1 MEENE
6 EFDSDFHSED
16 IPISEEFWNYMEHY
30 WHNNREFPESTEATL
45 NKKADLV
52 DGKVPSS
59 QLPSYVDDVLEF
71 DSFENL
77 PSSGE
82 KGKIYL
88 ITNNNTQFRWSG
100 SEYIQLN
107 SDEYF
112 MTTNTYQDITGRKD
126 FHNNSGNSGYA
137 EHKLWVVGSNG
148 SKAGIPFYSDGL
160 GVGQINFD
168 GTFNLKDASDTIY
181 KPIKALSFVKDDSN
195 DEQFLMGG
203 GAELSK
209 FSKEDSFVHSGRDFT
224 NGTLI
229 KTNIDYS
236 QSEGAPFLL
245 EMKGNMY
252 YGGMVLDC
260 KVQGYIYNNSI
271 INANGYSTHADLTS
285 IIALNLGGNLC
296 FWFPR
301 LSYWQG
307 FSVKATTTTGGQL
320 GSVNRVYSIDNSADP
335 GGTKRVTIPIQTLAT
350 TEWANNNFLA
360 QRGGYHT
367 GTIAKTN
374 FPLSITDYTGDP
386 STTHFQSYYG
396 TSFHFQGPNTW
407 YNRLD
412 FPVYAEKLFLYQGIN
427 TTDMTLRGYIP
438 ILNDNVINWDST
450 NFNPSD
456 YVTINTPQTII
467 ADKIY
472 EPTSAVSF
480 KGHDLNHVNVFR
492 HTIGDT
498 GVVSGHEYT
507 HYNTRWKVGNKR
519 GGSDN
524 TLGYAFESSTNDGA
538 TYDEKVLI
546 QPDGNIKTSSFGSA
560 SDWNAKVS
568 QSQLGNYLPLSGGTL
583 TGNGQIRSN
592 GNIIPRQENSTNAT
606 GFFWETMANDA
617 ILAGIGT
624 LTQGDFVQHSYIGW
638 GSYPWDS
645 ATSLAVSE
653 NYLTYKNQNIW
664 HTGNLSQSY
673 VDYLSYLASVGAATL
688 GYVNGNFLSL
698 SGGTMTG
705 DIKTYSF
712 DSGTDSF
719 GTYFEA
725 KNDIGIRIQ
734 YLKNNGNYSQLL
746 VQDTL
751 KFNNNVIWD
760 EGNFNPN
767 TKVNA
772 LENAKAIGFS
782 SGNYPTQNG
791 VEYPYMY
798 FDNGSATGYVALAT
812 QDFVNSNFAT
822 YSELTNYATLD
833 TYQKITGD
841 KIFTGFVKV
850 PPAYDGDEAVPY
862 NQLLEA
868 LDWYTV
874 RNHDGLAK
882 YLGFTGANIANAPY
896 IRTSTDEVITLAT
909 EKWSSNNFVSL
920 SRDQNIDGHKRF
932 TNPVRLP
939 EAINPDEAVNLG
951 QALELT
957 EDRTNSR
964 FLTRTTSGS
973 STYDLVGYGRPK
985 MTNIICKG
993 NGGFSLDID
1002 GFEKGMTVKI
1012 SNTTGQTIDVNF
1024 NNGSV
1029 STAVDIKNWTEFHMD
1044 SEGDIIRTDANQ
1056 ATII

>member
-6 EFDSDFHSED
+6 EFNSDFNPED
-16 IPISEEFWNYMEHY
+16 IPISEEFWNYMENY
-30 WHNNREFPESTEATL
+30 WHNNREFPESTEASL

-59 QLPSYVDDVLEF
+59 QLPSYVDDVLEY
-71 DSFENL
+71 DTFESL

-82 KGKIYL
+82 KGKIYV

-112 MTTNTYQDITGRKD
+112 MTTNTYQNITGRKD

-168 GTFNLKDASDTIY
+168 GAFNLKDASDTTF
-181 KPIKALSFVKDDSN
+181 KPIKALSFVKDGSN

-260 KVQGYIYNNSI
+260 KVQGYIYNNNI

-320 GSVNRVYSIDNSADP
+320 GSVNRVYSIDDSADP
-335 GGTKRVTIPIQTLAT
+335 GGTKRVTISIQILAT
-350 TEWANNNFLA
+350 TAWANNNFLT

-412 FPVYAEKLFLYQGIN
+412 FPVHAEKLFLYQGIN
-427 TTDMTLRGYIP
+427 TIDMTLRGYIP

-456 YVTINTPQTII
+456 YVTINTPQTIV

-524 TLGYAFESSTNDGA
+524 TLGYAFELSINDGA
-538 TYDEKVLI
+538 IYDEKVLI
-546 QPDGNIKTSSFGSA
+546 QPDGNILTSNFGTA

-568 QSQLGNYLPLSGGTL
+568 QSQLDNYLPLSGGTL
-583 TGNGQIRSN
+583 TSGGKIKPN
-592 GNIIPRQENSTNAT
+592 GNIIIQQVEGGGNAT
-606 GFFWETMANDA
+606 GMFWESIDDTKN
-617 ILAGIGT
+617 IAGVGS
-624 LTQGDFVQHSYIGW
+624 LTSNGNLEYLFMGW
-638 GSYPWDS
+638 GEYP
-645 ATSLAVSE
+645 
-653 NYLTYKNQNIW
+653 Y
-664 HTGNLSQSY
+664 
-673 VDYLSYLASVGAATL
+673 SVA
-688 GYVNGNFLSL
+688 NSL
-698 SGGTMTG
+698 SVN
-705 DIKTYSF
+705 
-712 DSGTDSF
+712 DSV
-719 GTYFEA
+719 
-725 KNDIGIRIQ
+725 IQ
-734 YLKNNGNYSQLL
+734 YKGNNIYHA
-746 VQDTL
+746 
-751 KFNNNVIWD
+751 
-760 EGNFNPN
+760 GNFNPN

-772 LENAKAIGFS
+772 LENSKAIGFS
-782 SGNYPTQNG
+782 SGNYPTLNG

-798 FDNGSATGYVALAT
+798 FDNGSTTGYVALAT

-822 YSELTNYATLD
+822 SSELTNYATLD
-833 TYQKITGD
+833 TYQ
-841 KIFTGFVKV
+841 
-850 PPAYDGDEAVPY
+850 
-862 NQLLEA
+862 LL
-868 LDWYTV
+868 V
-874 RNHDGLAK
+874 IK
-882 YLGFTGANIANAPY
+882 YL
-896 IRTSTDEVITLAT
+896 L
-909 EKWSSNNFVSL
+909 VSL
-920 SRDQNIDGHKRF
+920 KYL
-932 TNPVRLP
+932 RLMM
-939 EAINPDEAVNLG
+939 VMKL
-951 QALELT
+951 
-957 EDRTNSR
+957 
-964 FLTRTTSGS
+964 FLT
-973 STYDLVGYGRPK
+973 
-985 MTNIICKG
+985 I
-993 NGGFSLDID
+993 
-1002 GFEKGMTVKI
+1002 
-1012 SNTTGQTIDVNF
+1012 NF
-1024 NNGSV
+1024 
-1029 STAVDIKNWTEFHMD
+1029 
-1044 SEGDIIRTDANQ
+1044 
-1056 ATII
+1056 